1 MKLASFRVRTQ
12 VGPFVRVGARTD
24 SSIIDLN
31 MACAAMLAAEGEAQP
46 YRLANAMVPAAMRE
60 LLEGGPSAMAAA
72 RRAFDFASARGASLR
87 GPDQESVFYPLPDP
101 GSGASM
107 RGEITLL
114 APLPNPSSLRDFIA
128 FEAHIA
134 ATSKKRGQPIP
145 PEWYKAPAYYKGN
158 HRTIIGPDE
167 DLPWPLQTSKLDY
180 ELELACVIGRQG
192 RDIAE
197 RDASAYI
204 AGYTIM
210 NDFSARDIQ
219 FQEMACRL
227 GPAKGKDFATALGPC
242 LVTPDEIPDLAALK
256 MVARVNGQVWSE
268 GRFGT
273 IHWSFAQMI
282 AHVSRGE
289 MIYPGDVFGSGTVGG
304 GCGLELDRF
313 LKPGDVV
320 ELEIQPIGVLRNR
333 VVTAEKAL

>member
-1 MKLASFRVRTQ
+1 MKLVSFRVNTP
-12 VGPFVRVGARTD
+12 VGTFTRVGAVHHQQVV
-24 SSIIDLN
+24 DLN
-31 MACAAMLAAEGEAQP
+31 MAYVRWLADQQETQP
-46 YRLANAMVPAAMRE
+46 YRLANAQVPPTMLE
-60 LLEGGPSAMAAA
+60 FLEGGPSTLAAA
-72 RRAFDFASARGASLR
+72 RRAKDYVTTVSSSVK
-87 GPDQESVFYPLPDP
+87 GP
-101 GSGASM
+101 SGETIVYA
-107 RGEITLL
+107 TADVQLV
-114 APLPNPSSLRDFIA
+114 APLPHPPSLRDFIA
-128 FEAHIA
+128 FEEHIA

-145 PEWYKAPAYYKGN
+145 PEWYKAPVYYKGN

-167 DLPWPLQTSKLDY
+167 SLSWPLDTTKLDY

-192 RDIAE
+192 KDISERRAE
-197 RDASAYI
+197 DYI

-242 LVTPDEIPDLAALK
+242 LVTPDDIGDIGTLT
-256 MVARVNGQVWSE
+256 MIARVNGEEWSR

-273 IHWSFAQMI
+273 IHWSFPQMI

-289 MIYPGDVFGSGTVGG
+289 TIYPGDVFGSGTVGG
-304 GCGLELDRF
+304 GCGLEMDRY

-320 ELEIQPIGVLRNR
+320 ELEIQPIGVLKTHIVN
-333 VVTAEKAL
+333 AEQGGTHVHRHG

>member
-1 MKLASFRVRTQ
+1 
-12 VGPFVRVGARTD
+12 
-24 SSIIDLN
+24 
-31 MACAAMLAAEGEAQP
+31 
-46 YRLANAMVPAAMRE
+46 
-60 LLEGGPSAMAAA
+60 MAAA
-72 RRAFDFASARGASLR
+72 RRALDHMATL
-87 GPDQESVFYPLPDP
+87 GPAPQGPSGETIVHPLD
-101 GSGASM
+101 AV
-107 RGEITLL
+107 RLA
-114 APLPNPSSLRDFIA
+114 APLPNPASLRDFIA

-145 PEWYKAPAYYKGN
+145 PEWYKFPVYYKGN
-158 HRTIIGPDE
+158 HRTIIGPDAVL
-167 DLPWPLQTSKLDY
+167 DWPLDTAKLDY

-192 RDIAE
+192 RDIPEGQAHE
-197 RDASAYI
+197 YI

-227 GPAKGKDFATALGPC
+227 GPAKGKDFATAIGPC
-242 LVTPDEIPDLAALK
+242 LMTPDEIGDVTALT
-256 MVARVNGQVWSE
+256 MVARVNGDEWSR

-273 IHWSFAQMI
+273 IHWSFSQMI

-289 MIYPGDVFGSGTVGG
+289 MIYPGDLFGSGTVGG

-320 ELEIQPIGVLRNR
+320 ELDIQPIGVLKTKIRGSR
-333 VVTAEKAL
+333 SQETP